1 MKYLSKIKQRGIKKL
16 LLNTIALIFISI
28 LPGISFG
35 QVQVP
40 SPPGG
45 NGSLPD
51 NTLSVP
57 FDDHLTI
64 LLFAAG
70 SALAIVVFKKL
81 KKNYTAKTI

>member
-1 MKYLSKIKQRGIKKL
+1 MKYLSKIKQRGIKPL
-16 LLNTIALIFISI
+16 LLNTIALILISI

-35 QVQVP
+35 QVP

-70 SALAIVVFKKL
+70 SVLAIVVFKKL
-81 KKNYTAKTI
+81 KKNYAAKTI

>member
-1 MKYLSKIKQRGIKKL
+1 MKYLLKIKQCGFKKL
-16 LLNTIALIFISI
+16 LLNTMALIFISI

-35 QVQVP
+35 QVP

-70 SALAIVVFKKL
+70 SVLAIVIFKKI
-81 KKNYTAKTI
+81 KKSHTVKAI

>member
-1 MKYLSKIKQRGIKKL
+1 MKYLLRIKKHNAKQL
-16 LLNTIALIFISI
+16 LRNIIAIIFISI

-35 QVQVP
+35 QVP

-51 NTLSVP
+51 TPLSVP

-70 SALAIVVFKKL
+70 SALAIVIFKKI
-81 KKNYTAKTI
+81 KKDHTAKAIQ